1 MTEYQ
6 KKLKS
11 QINSSNLEVAINTK
25 NLLNELERV
34 QTRIDNSITILKN
47 NEELLQIEFKNGRK
61 LRDILTILEE
71 GILQNEI

>member
-25 NLLNELERV
+25 NLLNELERL
-34 QTRIDNSITILKN
+34 QSRIDNSITILKN
-47 NEELLQIEFKNGRK
+47 NEDLLQIEFKNGRK

-71 GILQNEI
+71 GIL

>member
-25 NLLNELERV
+25 NLLNELERL
-34 QTRIDNSITILKN
+34 QSRIDYSITILKN

-71 GILQNEI
+71 GIL

>member
-25 NLLNELERV
+25 NLLNELERL

-47 NEELLQIEFKNGRK
+47 NEDLLQIEFKNGRK

-71 GILQNEI
+71 GIL

>member
-34 QTRIDNSITILKN
+34 QSRIDNSITILKN
-47 NEELLQIEFKNGRK
+47 NEELLQIKFKNGRK

-71 GILQNEI
+71 GIL

>member
-25 NLLNELERV
+25 NLLNELERL
-34 QTRIDNSITILKN
+34 QSRIDNSIIILKN

-71 GILQNEI
+71 GIL

>member
-34 QTRIDNSITILKN
+34 QSRIDNSITILKN
-47 NEELLQIEFKNGRK
+47 NEELLQIEFNNGRK

-71 GILQNEI
+71 GIL

>member
-1 MTEYQ
+1 MTDYQ

-34 QTRIDNSITILKN
+34 QSRIDNSITILKN

-71 GILQNEI
+71 GIL

>member
-6 KKLKS
+6 KKLKT
-11 QINSSNLEVAINTK
+11 QINSSNLEVTINTK

-34 QTRIDNSITILKN
+34 QSRIDNSITILKN

-71 GILQNEI
+71 GIL

>member
-34 QTRIDNSITILKN
+34 QSRIDNSITILKN
-47 NEELLQIEFKNGRK
+47 NEELLQIELKNGRK

-71 GILQNEI
+71 GIL

>member
-25 NLLNELERV
+25 NLLNELERL
-34 QTRIDNSITILKN
+34 QSRIDNSIVILKN

-71 GILQNEI
+71 GIL

>member
-6 KKLKS
+6 KKLKT

-34 QTRIDNSITILKN
+34 QSRIDNSITILKN

-71 GILQNEI
+71 GIL

>member
-34 QTRIDNSITILKN
+34 QSRIDNSITILKN

-71 GILQNEI
+71 GIL

>member
-11 QINSSNLEVAINTK
+11 KINSSNLEVAINTK
-25 NLLNELERV
+25 NLLNELERL
-34 QTRIDNSITILKN
+34 QSRIDNSITILKN

-71 GILQNEI
+71 GIL

>member
-25 NLLNELERV
+25 NLLNELERL
-34 QTRIDNSITILKN
+34 QSRIDNSITILKN

-71 GILQNEI
+71 GSL

>member
-25 NLLNELERV
+25 NLVNELERV
-34 QTRIDNSITILKN
+34 QSRIDNSITILKN

-71 GILQNEI
+71 GIL

>member
-34 QTRIDNSITILKN
+34 QSRIDNSITILKN
-47 NEELLQIEFKNGRK
+47 NEDLLQIEFKNGRK

-71 GILQNEI
+71 GIL

>member
-25 NLLNELERV
+25 NLLNELERL

-71 GILQNEI
+71 GIL

>member
-34 QTRIDNSITILKN
+34 QSRIDNSITILKN
-47 NEELLQIEFKNGRK
+47 NEDLLQIEFKNGRK
-61 LRDILTILEE
+61 LKDILTILEE
-71 GILQNEI
+71 GIL

>member
-25 NLLNELERV
+25 NLLNELERL
-34 QTRIDNSITILKN
+34 QSRIDNSITILKN

-61 LRDILTILEE
+61 LGDILKILEE
-71 GILQNEI
+71 GIL

>member
-34 QTRIDNSITILKN
+34 QSRIDNSITILKN
-47 NEELLQIEFKNGRK
+47 NEELFQIEFKNGRK

-71 GILQNEI
+71 GIL

>member
-34 QTRIDNSITILKN
+34 QSRIDNSITILKN

-61 LRDILTILEE
+61 LGDILKILEE
-71 GILQNEI
+71 GIL

>member
-1 MTEYQ
+1 MTDYQ

-25 NLLNELERV
+25 NLLNELERL
-34 QTRIDNSITILKN
+34 QSRIDNSITILKN

-71 GILQNEI
+71 GIL

>member
-34 QTRIDNSITILKN
+34 QSRIDNSITILKN

-61 LRDILTILEE
+61 LRDILKILEE
-71 GILQNEI
+71 GIL

>member
-11 QINSSNLEVAINTK
+11 QINSTNLEVAINTK

-34 QTRIDNSITILKN
+34 QSRIDNSITILKN

-71 GILQNEI
+71 GIL

>member
-25 NLLNELERV
+25 NLLNELERL
-34 QTRIDNSITILKN
+34 QSRIDNSITILKN

-71 GILQNEI
+71 GIL

>member
-25 NLLNELERV
+25 NLLNELERI

-71 GILQNEI
+71 GIL

>member
-71 GILQNEI
+71 GIL

>member
-6 KKLKS
+6 KKLKT

-25 NLLNELERV
+25 NLLNELERL

-71 GILQNEI
+71 GIL

>member
-6 KKLKS
+6 KKLKT

-25 NLLNELERV
+25 NLLNELERL
-34 QTRIDNSITILKN
+34 QSRIDNSITILKN
-47 NEELLQIEFKNGRK
+47 NEELLHIEFKNGRQ

-71 GILQNEI
+71 GIL

>member
-34 QTRIDNSITILKN
+34 QKRIDNSITILKN

-71 GILQNEI
+71 GIL

>member
-6 KKLKS
+6 KKLKT

-34 QTRIDNSITILKN
+34 QSRIDNSITILKN

-61 LRDILTILEE
+61 LRDNLTILEE
-71 GILQNEI
+71 GIL

>member
-25 NLLNELERV
+25 NLLNELERL
-34 QTRIDNSITILKN
+34 QSRIDNSITILKN
-47 NEELLQIEFKNGRK
+47 NEDLLQIEFKNGRK
-61 LRDILTILEE
+61 LKDILTILEE
-71 GILQNEI
+71 GIL

>member
-25 NLLNELERV
+25 NLLNELVRL
-34 QTRIDNSITILKN
+34 QSRIDNSITILKN

-71 GILQNEI
+71 GIL

>member
-25 NLLNELERV
+25 NLLNELERL
-34 QTRIDNSITILKN
+34 QSRIDNSITILKN
-47 NEELLQIEFKNGRK
+47 NEELLQIEFKN
-61 LRDILTILEE
+61 
-71 GILQNEI
+71 